1 MFNYLNLG
9 VRFAAGT
16 QSLERNL
23 EELGVIERA
32 AAQGSVTT
40 LEYWPPSLVLF
51 LCICAVFLNVLF
63 LVSQPPPN
71 PKRVLIHQRVQALQS
86 EAEAAPNQG
95 RC

>member
-40 LEYWPPSLVLF
+40 LEY
-51 LCICAVFLNVLF
+51 
-63 LVSQPPPN
+63 
-71 PKRVLIHQRVQALQS
+71 
-86 EAEAAPNQG
+86 
-95 RC
+95 